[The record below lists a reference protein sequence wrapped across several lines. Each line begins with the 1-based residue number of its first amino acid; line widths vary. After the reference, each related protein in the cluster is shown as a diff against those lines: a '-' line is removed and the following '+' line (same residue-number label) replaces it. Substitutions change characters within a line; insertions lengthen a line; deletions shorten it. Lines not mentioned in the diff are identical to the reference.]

1 VTIKPARFEVN
12 SYWGGGPLTRL
23 ELVCLS
29 SFVQNGAHYSLYTY
43 DEPRGVPDG
52 VIVRDAS
59 EILPAERMFRYP
71 AGTLNE
77 GSLSGFSNLFRY
89 SLLQRVGGWWV
100 DTDVCCLRA
109 FQGSHD
115 ELYLREETQSGE
127 FLVAS
132 CIFRAPSAG
141 VVLQHCLEA
150 FARKDV
156 TKVVHGETGPA
167 LLTDA
172 IRACRREDLVQ
183 PGGPYFPVPWWEYE
197 RLLFDEQLSVDRC
210 VAVHFWNTMLRT
222 AGVDK
227 NATFPGNSVFE
238 RLKRQYL

>member
-1 VTIKPARFEVN
+1 VTAKPGRFEVN

-29 SFVQNGAHYSLYTY
+29 SFVQNGAHYTLYAY
-43 DEPRGVPDG
+43 DEPRGVPEG
-52 VIVRDAS
+52 IIVRDAG

-89 SLLQRVGGWWV
+89 TLLQRVGGWWADV
-100 DTDVCCLRA
+100 DVCCLRA
-109 FQGSHD
+109 FPAGGD

-132 CIFRAPSAG
+132 CIFRAPSASG
-141 VVLQHCLEA
+141 VLQHCLEA
-150 FARKDV
+150 FTGKDV

-167 LLTDA
+167 LLTEA
-172 IRACRREDLVQ
+172 IRKCSRENLVQ
-183 PGGPYFPVPWWEYE
+183 PGRPYLPVPWWEYE
-197 RLLFDEQLSVDRC
+197 RLLFDEQLSIDRC

-227 NATFPGNSVFE
+227 NAAFPENSVFE
-238 RLKRQYL
+238 RLTRRYL